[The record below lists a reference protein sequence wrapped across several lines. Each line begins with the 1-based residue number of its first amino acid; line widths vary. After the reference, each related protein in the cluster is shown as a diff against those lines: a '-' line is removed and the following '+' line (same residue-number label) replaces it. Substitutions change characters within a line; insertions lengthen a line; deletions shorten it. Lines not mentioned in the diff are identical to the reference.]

1 LALGSP
7 LDRWRPAR
15 NPVFARE
22 EPSRVPQRRD
32 PPGAT
37 EVNYRAVA
45 FGVTGVTASAAAPSL
60 IRRAVGGV
68 VGGREGRVT
77 VRGSTVNLLQLA
89 EETLR
94 LSVFQPCGASSKCL
108 LSRRGRVS

>member
-1 LALGSP
+1 

-45 FGVTGVTASAAAPSL
+45 LGVTGVTASAAPS
-60 IRRAVGGV
+60 ITRRAVGGV

-94 LSVFQPCGASSKCL
+94 ISFSAL
-108 LSRRGRVS
+108 RGIFEMFA

>member
-1 LALGSP
+1 MKAVLYVGVDPRGP
-7 LDRWRPAR
+7 LSSRPQPGLR
-15 NPVFARE
+15 QGK
-22 EPSRVPQRRD
+22 SRV
-32 PPGAT
+32 A
-37 EVNYRAVA
+37 YRT
-45 FGVTGVTASAAAPSL
+45 GTSSVTGVTATTAAPSL

-94 LSVFQPCGASSKCL
+94 ISVCQPCGASSRCL